1 MNTKRIISFLLSAV
15 MIFGL
20 SVALIPT
27 KVEAAHSPSVETES
41 KYTTEQINA
50 IVEAAYKYN
59 FENAQQMLEYEL
71 DLGYLDSVKSKTGSH
86 TIYVNR
92 YTGVL
97 YYVNNTTG
105 EILTSN
111 PYNPLTGASSDNR
124 RKELMSQIT
133 IAFVES
139 ANTTKSDT
147 YYSAEWAAERA
158 QIKVSPIS
166 GGLRVNYTLGDT
178 TTRFLLPG
186 MLAAD
191 KFLDH
196 ILKPMFK
203 YYENVLEE
211 YCREEAPDAEFDFFA
226 SDTYDGIEIYDEY
239 NGGTVSVDAMRRY
252 LQDTQ
257 RIYNGIYEEYSKDW
271 NTLEAL
277 NSEIFMLLQSFT
289 PSEEELF
296 DEDKNIIY
304 KWVYTCNISLVS
316 IKRQA
321 SELLRKF
328 CPDYT
333 MQQVIADETEVG
345 HENKMDQKAA
355 FRCSLEYTF
364 NEDGSLS
371 VRLPANSITFDQTV
385 YTFSSIESMR
395 YFGAGNLTEEGYVFI
410 PDGSGSI
417 IEFEDFYDNNN
428 EALRENVSLKLKTY
442 GEDYCYSM
450 LDKHAAN
457 FEQVTMPVFGVAY
470 ETLASEKVAA
480 LSGKEKVRAGY
491 FAILEEGS
499 TLASM
504 QVEFGGTLHK
514 YGNVYTVFN
523 PFPKDKYDLSDTISV
538 GGQTSYE
545 MVSESKYTGSYTTRY
560 VMLSDAAVSVPAGVE
575 YTPASYTGMA
585 TYYRNYLEKRG
596 EITPLAKA
604 ENDLPL
610 YIEAFGSIDVA
621 KKILTF
627 PVTVA
632 VPLTTFENVT
642 TMYDELANAKT
653 RLLEKAD
660 EYDALAAAATEE
672 KNLTLAQTHKAKADR
687 YRELSAKVYNVTNVN
702 FKLTGFANGG
712 MYYTYPAKLKWE
724 KVCGGK
730 SGFNSLLDDVKDRQ
744 DQGLNF
750 NVYPDFDFQYI
761 NNTSMFDGISNKGNV
776 SKMVDNRYASK
787 QAMNSIT
794 GEYESL
800 FAMVISPDALDRLY
814 SKFYSKYSDYKIN
827 NISVSTLGSD
837 LNSNFDKK
845 NPINREESSAYVVSL
860 LDKMVTEN
868 QMNVMMSMGNVYS
881 VKYAKHIIDIS
892 TDSSHFA
899 KSSYAIPF
907 TGLVLHGYVNY
918 AGSALNY
925 SGSPDYDLLR
935 AIENGAS
942 LYYILSYQNTDALKE
957 DIKLNKY
964 YGVSYESWYDKV
976 VETYAVLNG
985 AIGQYQSYKIVD
997 HTTLIAERV
1006 IDPIEDAANFKLLR
1020 EELLEMVE
1028 NQLKLKIDEAYEAM
1042 QGDDAN
1048 LGRGVKAILDT
1059 DAIMQQATGLLNKTV
1074 EELCA
1079 TDFDEKLA
1087 AIKASLEAEYPGK
1100 TNSVVAELKEVN
1112 YQSKYA
1118 YVTDSL
1124 ATDKDY
1130 VYTEFTVDND
1140 LVTMV
1145 TYEDPATGHKVAF
1158 IINYNIYSV
1167 RVNFG
1172 GGQEY
1177 TIPKYGFEP
1186 ITIGGAQNG

>member
-1 MNTKRIISFLLSAV
+1 MNNKRIISFLLSAV
-15 MIFGL
+15 MIFGF

-27 KVEAAHSPSVETES
+27 RVEAAHSPSVETES
-41 KYTTEQINA
+41 KYTNDQVKK
-50 IVEAAYKYN
+50 IVEASYKYN

-71 DLGYLDSVKSKTGSH
+71 ELGYLDYVKSKTGSH

-111 PYNPLTGASSDNR
+111 PYNPLNGASDDNR
-124 RKELMSQIT
+124 RKELMSQIS
-133 IAFVES
+133 ISFVES
-139 ANTTKSDT
+139 ANTSNGDT
-147 YYSAEWAAERA
+147 YFSAKEAAERA

-186 MLAAD
+186 ALAAD
-191 KFLDH
+191 KFTEH

-211 YCREEAPDAEFDFFA
+211 YCREEAPDAQFDFFA
-226 SDTYDGIEIYDEY
+226 SDVYDGMDIYDEY
-239 NGGTVSVDAMRRY
+239 AGGTVSVDAMRRY

-271 NTLEAL
+271 NTLEKL
-277 NSEIFMLLQSFT
+277 NSEVFNILQSYT
-289 PSEEELF
+289 ASEAELF
-296 DEDKNIIY
+296 DENKNIIY
-304 KWVYTCNISLVS
+304 KWVYYCNVSLVS
-316 IKRQA
+316 IKRQT
-321 SELLRKF
+321 SELLRRF
-328 CPDYT
+328 CPDYS
-333 MQQVIADETEVG
+333 MQQVIDDELEVG
-345 HENKMDQKAA
+345 FENKIDQKAA
-355 FRCSLEYTF
+355 FRCTLEYTF
-364 NEDGSLS
+364 SEDGSLT

-385 YTFSSIESMR
+385 YTFSTIESLR

-417 IEFEDFYDNNN
+417 IEFKDFYDKNN
-428 EALRENVSLKLKTY
+428 ENLRENVKVMLKTY

-450 LDKHAAN
+450 LDEDTVNYEK
-457 FEQVTMPVFGVAY
+457 VTMPVFGVAY
-470 ETLASEKVAA
+470 ETSAGAKVAA
-480 LSGKEKVRAGY
+480 ISGKEKVRSGY
-491 FAILEEGS
+491 FAILEQGS
-499 TLASM
+499 TLANL
-504 QVEFGGTLHK
+504 QVEFGGMFHN
-514 YGNVYTVFN
+514 YGNVYTAFN
-523 PFPKDKYDLSDTISV
+523 PFPKDEYDLTDTISV
-538 GGQTSYE
+538 SNQTSYTI
-545 MVSESKYTGSYTTRY
+545 VSESKYTGSYSTRY
-560 VMLSDAAVSVPAGVE
+560 VMLSDAAVSGPAGVD
-575 YTPASYTGMA
+575 YTPATYTGMA
-585 TYYRNYLEKRG
+585 TYYRNYLEKKG
-596 EITPLAKA
+596 EITPLAEA
-604 ENDLPL
+604 QTDLPL
-610 YIEAFGSIDVA
+610 YIEAFGSMEVA
-621 KKILTF
+621 KKFLTF
-627 PVTVA
+627 PITVS
-632 VPLTTFENVT
+632 VPLTTFDNVT
-642 TMYDELANAKT
+642 TMYDELANAKI
-653 RLLEKAD
+653 RLLEKAT
-660 EYDALAAAATEE
+660 EYDALAATATEE
-672 KNLTLAQTHKAKADR
+672 KNLTLAKTHKDKADR
-687 YRELSAKVYNVTNVN
+687 YRELSTKIYNITNVN

-724 KVCGGK
+724 KACGGK
-730 SGFNSLLDDVKDRQ
+730 SGFNSLLSDVKDRQ
-744 DQGLNF
+744 SQGLNF

-787 QAMNSIT
+787 QEMNSIT
-794 GEYESL
+794 REFKSI

-814 SKFYSKYSDYKIN
+814 SKFYSKYSEYGIK
-827 NISVSTLGSD
+827 NISLSTLGSD

-845 NPINREESSAYVVSL
+845 NPINREQSSAYVVSL
-860 LDKMVTEN
+860 LDKVVNEN
-868 QMNVMMSMGNVYS
+868 EMSVLLSQGNIYS

-892 TDSSHFA
+892 TDSSHLS

-942 LYYILSYQNTDALKE
+942 LYYILSYQNTDAMKE
-957 DIKLNKY
+957 DEKLNKY
-964 YGVSYESWYDKV
+964 YGVSYENWYDKV

-985 AIGQYQSYKIVD
+985 AIGQYQNYKIVD
-997 HTTLIAERV
+997 HRTLIAERV
-1006 IDPIEDAANFKLLR
+1006 IDSDEDTANFKLLR
-1020 EELLEMVE
+1020 DELLEMVE
-1028 NQLKLKIDEAYEAM
+1028 NQIKLKIDQAYESM
-1042 QGDDAN
+1042 RGDDAN
-1048 LGRGVKAILDT
+1048 LGRGVKAFIDT
-1059 DAIMQQATGLLNKTV
+1059 DAILQQATGLLNKTAD
-1074 EELCA
+1074 ELRA

-1087 AIKASLEAEYPGK
+1087 DIKASYEAEYPGK

-1130 VYTEFTVDND
+1130 VYTEFTVDNN

-1145 TYEDPATGHKVAF
+1145 TYEDPKTGHRVAF
-1158 IINYNIYSV
+1158 LINYNIYSV
-1167 RVNFG
+1167 RVNLG
-1172 GGQEY
+1172 NGQEY
-1177 TIPKYGFEP
+1177 TLPKYGFEP